1 MEGKMFKYV
10 QAKQFVD
17 YLLEHYPNDPLLDT
31 FENDNVK
38 IIQDADKYLLVF
50 VDYDKQ
56 VRAQSH
62 YQSKINKLFSL
73 VLNGNI
79 VVEIIWDKTGI
90 YDTDDD
96 KKQREIK
103 RLAIEKESKEEHIRQ
118 MNYLFGESRI
128 PEIKRNVFTFE
139 NYKVPAE
146 NVKAFEIIKNYK
158 TGFLTMC
165 GGLGVGKTHLACAIG
180 QKFME
185 SEDDVI
191 YYQAE
196 ELFDML
202 RHTYDKDGDDYNTKM
217 NELKECQLLIIDDF
231 GTQKNT
237 DWVLSKLDTL
247 IDSRYINEKST
258 ILTTNL
264 TIKAISDIS
273 GRIASRLSS
282 GIILTLI
289 GEDYRASHKTQIDK
303 LPPQK
308 ENNKF
313 TQGKY
318 GHLVQR

>member
-1 MEGKMFKYV
+1 MFKYIP
-10 QAKQFVD
+10 AKQFVD
-17 YLLEHYPNDPLLDT
+17 YLLEHYPNDPLLDM

-38 IIQDADKYLLVF
+38 IIQDGEKYSLVF
-50 VDYDKQ
+50 MDYDKQ
-56 VRAQSH
+56 NKTQSY
-62 YQSKINKLFSL
+62 YQSKVNKLFSL
-73 VLNGNI
+73 VLNGSL
-79 VVEIIWDKTGI
+79 VVEILWDKTGI
-90 YDTDDD
+90 YDTEDD

-103 RLAIEKESKEEHIRQ
+103 RLAVEKEAKEEHMRQ
-118 MNYLFGESRI
+118 VDFLFGESRI
-128 PEIKRNVFTFE
+128 PEIKRKMFTFE
-139 NYKVPAE
+139 NYKVPSE
-146 NVKAFEIIKNYK
+146 NAKAFEIIKNYK
-158 TGFLTMC
+158 AGFLTMC

-180 QKFME
+180 QKYME
-185 SEDDVI
+185 SEDSVI

-202 RHTYDKDGDDYNTKM
+202 RHTYDKDGENYDTKM
-217 NELKECQLLIIDDF
+217 TELKECQLLIIDDF

-264 TIKAISDIS
+264 TIKTISDIS

-289 GEDYRASHKTQIDK
+289 GEDYRATHKTQIDK

-308 ENNKF
+308 VVNKF

-318 GHLVQR
+318 GRMVQN